1 MFAFCDIIFISF
13 FFFDL
18 GINPERRRRKTKKFV
33 EMSSNTNPNFES
45 DERYVNFDQ
54 FMTSYNMTNFVNVQP
69 FEYNNPS
76 YQNSSLNS
84 TAVEFVPR
92 NQNSYSQDARVANA
106 MLSDLNLTD
115 VNNQSSGSSGG
126 AIKKRQSQQRQ
137 QQNQNYSRGYNNSN
151 QDFDRNRGRNKWD
164 RSRGGGAGG
173 SDYQENDYN
182 NHHQSRNYN
191 RNGDYNNKWR
201 KSDNQNQNDFPTK
214 NGNGGTKKIHPDFK
228 LDRNLKVQKDP
239 LLDKCSQR
247 EKQSREIES
256 GKLECLVCC
265 ENIKPF
271 QSVWSCSNCYH
282 ILHLNC
288 IVKWGSSSR
297 SDDGW
302 RCPAC
307 QNTTKTVPKNY
318 YCFCGKQKNPQYN
331 RNDLAH
337 TCGDICEKSETCEH
351 SCTLLCHP
359 GPCPPCQATVTRKCG
374 CGKSSKMMQCNQKD
388 EVKCDLNC
396 EKLLNCELHECGKKC
411 HLGICE
417 NCDKTVDHR
426 CYCGKDHCEVP
437 CNSENNENKNY
448 SCGKL
453 CNRNL
458 ACKNHRCLNI
468 CHAGDCGD
476 CKLLPEFITS
486 CPCGKVPVFEG
497 QRKTCTDAVPLC
509 SGNCGK
515 PLKCGPPGEFSYFF

>member
-1 MFAFCDIIFISF
+1 
-13 FFFDL
+13 
-18 GINPERRRRKTKKFV
+18 
-33 EMSSNTNPNFES
+33 MSSNPNQNFGGEAP
-45 DERYVNFDQ
+45 YVNFDQ
-54 FMTSYNMTNFVNVQP
+54 FMTSYNMSNFANVQP
-69 FEYNNPS
+69 FEYNPQ
-76 YQNSSLNS
+76 YQNQIQSSNLIP
-84 TAVEFVPR
+84 TAAEFVPR
-92 NQNSYSQDARVANA
+92 QQTYSQDARVANA
-106 MLSDLNLTD
+106 MLSELNLTD
-115 VNNQSSGSSGG
+115 GNNHSSGSSGG
-126 AIKKRQSQQRQ
+126 AIKKRQSHQRPHQ
-137 QQNQNYSRGYNNSN
+137 TQNYSRGYNNSN
-151 QDFDRNRGRNKWD
+151 QDFDRNRGRNRWD
-164 RSRGGGAGG
+164 RNRAGG

-182 NHHQSRNYN
+182 QYDRNDRQPRDNQSRNNN

-201 KSDNQNQNDFPTK
+201 KSENSSQIQNDFPK
-214 NGNGGTKKIHPDFK
+214 NGNGGSRKIHPDFK

-239 LLDKCSQR
+239 VLDKCSQR

-282 ILHLNC
+282 ILHLSC
-288 IVKWGSSSR
+288 IMKWGVSSKSEE
-297 SDDGW
+297 GW

-307 QNTTKTVPKNY
+307 QNTTKTVPKHY

-337 TCGDICEKSETCEH
+337 TCGDVCEKSELCEH

-396 EKLLNCELHECGKKC
+396 EKLLNCELHECGQKC
-411 HLGICE
+411 HLGDCE

-426 CYCGKDHCEVP
+426 CYCGKDHCEVT
-437 CNSENNENKNY
+437 CNIENNESKNY
-448 SCGKL
+448 SCGKM

-458 ACKNHRCLNI
+458 ACKNHRCLSI

-476 CKLLPEFITS
+476 CKLSPEFITS

-497 QRKTCTDAVPLC
+497 QRKTCTDTVPLC

-515 PLKCGPPGEFSYFF
+515 PLKCGPPGEF

>member
-1 MFAFCDIIFISF
+1 
-13 FFFDL
+13 
-18 GINPERRRRKTKKFV
+18 
-33 EMSSNTNPNFES
+33 MSSNSNQNFGS

-54 FMTSYNMTNFVNVQP
+54 FMTSYNMTNIQP
-69 FEYNNPS
+69 FECNNPS
-76 YQNSSLNS
+76 YQNQIQNS
-84 TAVEFVPR
+84 NLIPTAAEFVPR
-92 NQNSYSQDARVANA
+92 NPNSYSQDARVANA
-106 MLSDLNLTD
+106 MLTDLNLSD
-115 VNNQSSGSSGG
+115 GNNQSSGSAGG
-126 AIKKRQSQQRQ
+126 AIRKRQSQQRPQ
-137 QQNQNYSRGYNNSN
+137 QQNRSYN
-151 QDFDRNRGRNKWD
+151 QDFDRNRGSRNNSRGSGWD
-164 RSRGGGAGG
+164 RNNRAAGGG
-173 SDYQENDYN
+173 SDYQDNDYN
-182 NHHQSRNYN
+182 HHDRNLRDNQSRNYN
-191 RNGDYNNKWR
+191 RNGDYNSRWK
-201 KSDNQNQNDFPTK
+201 KSDNSNNCQNAQ
-214 NGNGGTKKIHPDFK
+214 NGNVGSKKIHPDFK
-228 LDRNLKVQKDP
+228 QDRNLKVQKDP
-239 LLDKCSQR
+239 VLDKCSQR

-271 QSVWSCSNCYH
+271 QSIWSCSNCYH
-282 ILHLNC
+282 ILHLSC
-288 IVKWGSSSR
+288 IMKWGASSR
-297 SDDGW
+297 SEDGW

-307 QNTTKTVPKNY
+307 QNTTKTVPKHY

-337 TCGDICEKSETCEH
+337 TCGDICEKSESCEH

-411 HLGICE
+411 HLGVCD

-437 CNSENNENKNY
+437 CNMENIENKNY
-448 SCGKL
+448 SCGKM

-458 ACKNHRCLNI
+458 ACKNHRCQSI
-468 CHAGDCGD
+468 CHAGDCGE

-486 CPCGKVPVFEG
+486 CPCGKVPVCEG
-497 QRKTCTDAVPLC
+497 QRKTCTDAVSLC

-515 PLKCGPPGEFSYFF
+515 PLKCGPPGEFTFFF